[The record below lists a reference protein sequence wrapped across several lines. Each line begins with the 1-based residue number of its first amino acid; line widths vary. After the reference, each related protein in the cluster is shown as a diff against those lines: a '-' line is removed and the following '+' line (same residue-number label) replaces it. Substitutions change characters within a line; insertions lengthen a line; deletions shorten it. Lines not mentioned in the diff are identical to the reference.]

1 MIAIS
6 PTRSN
11 IARVGKQNVLVVLG
25 GSMAR
30 TYMPTG
36 VKVLG
41 CDQRMLEKLALILE
55 I

>member
-11 IARVGKQNVLVVLG
+11 IARVGKQNVLVVLAG
-25 GSMAR
+25 NMVR

-36 VKVLG
+36 AKDLG
-41 CDQRMLEKLALILE
+41 CDQRMLEKLALILD